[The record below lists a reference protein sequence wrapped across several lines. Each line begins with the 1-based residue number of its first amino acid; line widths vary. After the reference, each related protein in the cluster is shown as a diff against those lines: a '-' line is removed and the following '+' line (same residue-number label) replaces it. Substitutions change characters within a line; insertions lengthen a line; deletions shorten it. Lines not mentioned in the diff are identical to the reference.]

1 MIPGTADA
9 ASVTLRV
16 NLECL
21 SAHSALDG
29 FVMNPELSGG
39 WKPVS
44 LDHFL
49 FFSFLFFKSQHSR
62 RRFDSG
68 QHLVGTDFH
77 IHRDGHSMLATS
89 SSTVVFSLKWMFSL
103 G

>member
-21 SAHSALDG
+21 SARSALDG

-39 WKPVS
+39 WKLVS
-44 LDHFL
+44 VDLF
-49 FFSFLFFKSQHSR
+49 FFSFFFFTNHTLTQA
-62 RRFDSG
+62 
-68 QHLVGTDFH
+68 L
-77 IHRDGHSMLATS
+77 
-89 SSTVVFSLKWMFSL
+89 
-103 G
+103 

>member
-21 SAHSALDG
+21 SIDSALDA

-39 WKPVS
+39 WNPVS
-44 LDHFL
+44 VHS
-49 FFSFLFFKSQHSR
+49 FFF
-62 RRFDSG
+62 
-68 QHLVGTDFH
+68 
-77 IHRDGHSMLATS
+77 
-89 SSTVVFSLKWMFSL
+89 
-103 G
+103 

>member
-16 NLECL
+16 NMECL
-21 SAHSALDG
+21 SARTALDG

-44 LDHFL
+44 VDL
-49 FFSFLFFKSQHSR
+49 FFFFFFLNHTLTQALWLK
-62 RRFDSG
+62 
-68 QHLVGTDFH
+68 
-77 IHRDGHSMLATS
+77 ATS
-89 SSTVVFSLKWMFSL
+89 RGNRLPHPS
-103 G
+103 